1 MSDIY
6 KLPIDRL
13 KRHMAEYQPQLKR
26 AIAAIAILEKADPE
40 SDEFCNALAELH
52 VCSTILEPYSEGML
66 EVIDQFTEDSSIS
79 INSQN

>member
-1 MSDIY
+1 MNNVY
-6 KLPIDRL
+6 KQPIDRL

-26 AIAAIAILEKADPE
+26 AIDAIAILENTDPE

-66 EVIDQFTEDSSIS
+66 EVIDQFTEDSSIEE
-79 INSQN
+79 NK

>member
-1 MSDIY
+1 MNNIY
-6 KLPIDRL
+6 KQPIDRL

-26 AIAAIAILEKADPE
+26 AIAAIAILENTDPE

-66 EVIDQFTEDSSIS
+66 EAIDQFTEDSVAEEK
-79 INSQN
+79 